1 MYFSRMKITL
11 FLLSMAICL
20 IFSDACAQEVKKLK
34 KNTLT
39 ITIERESCRGYCPA
53 YKMTIY
59 GDGTVEY
66 EGKRNVNDIGNF
78 EKKIGKGKVQ
88 ELLKAF
94 KEANYMSLENE
105 YDDPSMADAVAVFTS
120 IKFTDKTD
128 GKEKTKSIK
137 NRVKGPDALNK
148 LQDQIDSIVGK
159 EGFKKKS

>member
-1 MYFSRMKITL
+1 MKITL
-11 FLLSMAICL
+11 FVFLLAMCL
-20 IFSDACAQEVKKLK
+20 IFTEASAQQVKKLK
-34 KNTLT
+34 KNTLI
-39 ITIERESCRGYCPA
+39 ITIERESCRGFCPA

-66 EGKRNVNDIGNF
+66 EGKRNVQDIGNF
-78 EKKIGKGKVQ
+78 EKKISKGKVQ

-94 KEANYMSLENE
+94 QEANYMSLENE

-120 IKFTDKTD
+120 IKFTDKAD

-137 NRVKGPDALNK
+137 NRVKGPEALTK